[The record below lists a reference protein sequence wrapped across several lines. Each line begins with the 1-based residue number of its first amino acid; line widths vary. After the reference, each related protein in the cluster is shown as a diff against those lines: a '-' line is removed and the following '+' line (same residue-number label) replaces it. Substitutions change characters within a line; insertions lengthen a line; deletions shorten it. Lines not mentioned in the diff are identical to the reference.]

1 MAEPIV
7 YIDHSE
13 IRPGRLDQAQR
24 AIPGVVRFV
33 REHEPRLIS
42 YGFYVDEQASAMTI
56 VAVHPDSASLELHLE
71 IGAPRFRKLA
81 ELIDLRLIEVYGE
94 PSATALILL
103 RQKAAMLGESGR
115 VVVHELQAGFARFRS
130 LDS

>member
-13 IRPGRLDQAQR
+13 IRPGRLDEAQR
-24 AIPGVVRFV
+24 TIPGVVRFV
-33 REHEPRLIS
+33 REHEPRLIC
-42 YGFYVDEQASAMTI
+42 YGFYVDEQASAMTV

-71 IGAPRFRKLA
+71 IGAAQFRKLA
-81 ELIDLRLIEVYGE
+81 EFIDLRLVEVYGE

-103 RQKAAMLGESGR
+103 RQKAEMLGESGR